1 MNFQK
6 AKGIL
11 ILVIVVSLIAGVTY
25 LITVSYY
32 LPKLESKVVI
42 QQNNML
48 NMQSVVVAAKDIPMG
63 TLITP
68 EYIKIASIPGGNL
81 ADANKIYTADKIPSL
96 YGKVAVVN
104 IYNGEQILTDKLI
117 SEVEFTENDWKNLD
131 QVQKRNFEPSFRY
144 ITVDIPKYNFV
155 NERVGVNS
163 LVDILLDKGQGRY
176 DVVLAKISILDKVA
190 VGLDANSAQQN
201 VNKQIVRPLPKP
213 LLIQQQANQGQFPG
227 TATQLLI
234 QNNPAVDTSEDYRVT
249 IMVSEKE
256 QKRLY
261 EATTYGKLMLR
272 KYVFPNQPAS
282 IVTFT
287 SAEQAK
293 VVRDGTVEIPK
304 AVKPA
309 SIGSIK
315 IN

>member
-6 AKGIL
+6 VKGIL
-11 ILVIVVSLIAGVTY
+11 ILVIVISLIAGVTY

-32 LPKLESKVVI
+32 LPKLESKVKI
-42 QQNNML
+42 QQNNIL

-63 TLITP
+63 TLITS
-68 EYIKIASIPGGNL
+68 EFIKIASVPGENL
-81 ADANKIYTADKIPSL
+81 SDMNKIYTADKIPSL

-104 IYNGEQILTDKLI
+104 IYSGEQILTDKLI

-163 LVDILLDKGQGRY
+163 LVDILVDKGQGRY
-176 DVVLAKISILDKVA
+176 DVVLAKISILDKILVA
-190 VGLDANSAQQN
+190 DAAEASSQN
-201 VNKQIVRPLPKP
+201 ANTQIKRPLPKP
-213 LLIQQQANQGQFPG
+213 LLLQQSSQGVFPG
-227 TATQLLI
+227 TATQLQIL
-234 QNNPAVDTSEDYRVT
+234 NNPALEESKDYRVT

-261 EATTYGKLMLR
+261 EAMTYGKLMLR

-287 SAEQAK
+287 SSEQAK
-293 VVRDGTVEIPK
+293 VVRDGTVEIRK
-304 AVKPA
+304 TVR
-309 SIGSIK
+309 
-315 IN
+315 